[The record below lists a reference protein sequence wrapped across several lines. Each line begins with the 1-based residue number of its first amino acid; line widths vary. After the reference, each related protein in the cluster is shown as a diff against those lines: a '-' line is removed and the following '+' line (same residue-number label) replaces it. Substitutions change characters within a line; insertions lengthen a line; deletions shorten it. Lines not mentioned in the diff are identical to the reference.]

1 MFVKAVEDEVGD
13 GEVIFA
19 PLELEILD
27 AAVMKSDCM
36 VGVDAINPGLGQI
49 DHGLAG
55 VDAVDLDGG
64 VLGQKLREESSVSLS
79 EDQTSFRG
87 QSGFEASC
95 ATFLKLVAKG
105 HVFQPSVPRSQW
117 ITVHWAWSQMMKITG
132 VRRARSAE
140 IRSCSRLI
148 DGEMR

>member
-64 VLGQKLREESSVSLS
+64 GLGQKLREIKIYLFSK
-79 EDQTSFRG
+79 QRHR
-87 QSGFEASC
+87 
-95 ATFLKLVAKG
+95 FLWNCLPDLYTCTYHMSYPYLLRQK
-105 HVFQPSVPRSQW
+105 
-117 ITVHWAWSQMMKITG
+117 
-132 VRRARSAE
+132 
-140 IRSCSRLI
+140 
-148 DGEMR
+148 